1 MTKGIFIILGMLMM
15 ISTVEAKTFDNAPDR
30 FSINYAYNDAVNFME
45 RGIEFFIFA
54 NGEFDF
60 DVRSNHRSLRIR
72 RNFNGRIRS
81 IGSVYIRYDL
91 RGNVT
96 RIGNISMRYFRG
108 RLTNVGDLRVRYDRW
123 EYPIFYGNVRDF
135 YYNNG
140 VRFNVSFGDVFDYN
154 DTYFFRNDFSRNYAQ
169 FREDRNFYY
178 YRANPN
184 SRIGKRSTILKR
196 RKPASVN
203 NSKRKIGSRSSNQ
216 SYRKSERR
224 ATVKAERNI
233 ASRVE
238 RDAKSL
244 NRTYRNSDNNPQIK
258 TERKTINRNNNN
270 NNDKVKRDVRT
281 SKRTYSNSGRK
292 EITKTEKKS
301 KNRNSKIKKGDN
313 TKRKRRG

>member
-1 MTKGIFIILGMLMM
+1 MTKGIFILLGLLMM
-15 ISTVEAKTFDNAPDR
+15 VSTVEAKTFDNSPDR

-60 DVRSNHRSLRIR
+60 DVRSNNRSLRIR

-81 IGSVYIRYDL
+81 IGSVYISYDL

-123 EYPIFYGNVRDF
+123 ELPIFYGNVRDF

-140 VRFNVSFGDVFDYN
+140 VRFNVSFGDVCDYN
-154 DTYFFRNDFSRNYAQ
+154 DTYFFRNDFNRNYAQ

-184 SRIGKRSTILKR
+184 ARIGKRSTILKR

-203 NSKRKIGSRSSNQ
+203 NSKIKIGSRSSNQ

-224 ATVKAERNI
+224 ATVKSERSI
-233 ASRVE
+233 DSSVE
-238 RDAKSL
+238 RAARSL
-244 NRTYRNSDNNPQIK
+244 NKTYRNSTNNPQLK

-270 NNDKVKRDVRT
+270 NDTVKRDVRT

-301 KNRNSKIKKGDN
+301 KNRNAKIKKGN
-313 TKRKRRG
+313 NKERKRRG